1 MKITKKDFENMKAK
15 YDKEVKKG
23 KPAKG
28 KDDKDKDN
36 QTSWIFFN
44 RATLERLLAK
54 TDQEPEVGG
63 IQFYF
68 TEYTEETAE
77 KFYPKEALEYT
88 GQMTLVMR
96 AANLKADKIREV
108 ELNEG
113 DDEYQ
118 NRGYQCPYLCEPE
131 PTES

>member
-1 MKITKKDFENMKAK
+1 MKIDKKDFESMKAK

-28 KDDKDKDN
+28 KKDQDKTN
-36 QTSWIFFN
+36 QTDWIFFD
-44 RATLERLLAK
+44 RETLEGLLRKADK
-54 TDQEPEVGG
+54 DPKVGG

-77 KFYPKEALEYT
+77 KTYPKEGAAYT

-96 AANLKADKIREV
+96 TANLKEKKPISV
-108 ELNEG
+108 ELGGEEDDYEG
-113 DDEYQ
+113 
-118 NRGYQCPYLCEPE
+118 GGVQCPFQCLP
-131 PTES
+131 